1 MGRSSFLS
9 ILLLLLSFL
18 FALGFSN
25 GFVFCCKSEGF
36 GRRNLR
42 MVVEPLDS
50 HHNSRLLLEE
60 NGRKWRMVMMETMDY
75 ADPEPNTNVRGGYA
89 SPPPPN
95 HG

>member
-25 GFVFCCKSEGF
+25 GF